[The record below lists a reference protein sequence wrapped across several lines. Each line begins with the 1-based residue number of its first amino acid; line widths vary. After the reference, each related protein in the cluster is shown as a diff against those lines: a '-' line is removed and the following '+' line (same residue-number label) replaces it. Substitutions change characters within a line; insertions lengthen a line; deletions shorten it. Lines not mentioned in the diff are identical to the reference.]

1 MTLER
6 WRGQKKKR
14 PRSHVV
20 AEMGVNFLE
29 RQVLRR
35 GHQLRR
41 VPQPEYG
48 TDAQMHHWCPTSR
61 EPEMGF
67 IEFQVKATEGP
78 TVVCDGKYLTCRVT
92 VSDLH
97 YWIYII
103 ESPVVLVLYDA
114 ENHRGYWLECSS
126 TSSKDENSKKTRRKR
141 SFASPSK
148 TNSQYER
155 WTDSEKC
162 RLNEF
167 ASTRNHN
174 CRRVRG
180 DGSTHE

>member
-14 PRSHVV
+14 PRSHVI

-48 TDAQMHHWCPTSR
+48 IDAQMHHWCSKTR
-61 EPEMGF
+61 EPEAGF
-67 IEFQVKATEGP
+67 IEFQVKATDKVKFVRGR
-78 TVVCDGKYLTCRVT
+78 KYLTCRVT

-97 YWIYII
+97 YWINII
-103 ESPVVLVLYDA
+103 ESPVVLILYDA
-114 ENHRGYWLECSS
+114 QNHRAFWLDVQQYIEQGREFEEDQDEVIVRIPVENKLTVRAVDRFREMSMDRIRI
-126 TSSKDENSKKTRRKR
+126 SKQ
-141 SFASPSK
+141 
-148 TNSQYER
+148 SQQ
-155 WTDSEKC
+155 
-162 RLNEF
+162 
-167 ASTRNHN
+167 
-174 CRRVRG
+174 
-180 DGSTHE
+180 